1 MKNKIIVFLSVMSF
15 IIGGFFFNTNTSSA
29 ETSST
34 DYVPNQLIVKFKQNA
49 SLSNVQ
55 SFHKSVGATVLSK
68 DDKLGF
74 EVVQFSKGTVK
85 EKVKAIKTIQMWNM
99 QSRITTFTPFGLRTI
114 HIIKI
119 NMDYKNSSST
129 SLG

>member
-1 MKNKIIVFLSVMSF
+1 MKNKIIVFLSVLSF

-85 EKVKAIKTIQMWNM
+85 EKVKAIK
-99 QSRITTFTPFGLRTI
+99 QSRCGICRAELLRSLFWTP
-114 HIIKI
+114 
-119 NMDYKNSSST
+119 NDPYYKNQYG
-129 SLG
+129 LQKFKLH

>member
-1 MKNKIIVFLSVMSF
+1 M
-15 IIGGFFFNTNTSSA
+15 
-29 ETSST
+29 
-34 DYVPNQLIVKFKQNA
+34 
-49 SLSNVQ
+49 Q

-85 EKVKAIKTIQMWNM
+85 EKAIKTIQMWNM